1 MTSAGRGAPGRAP
14 ERGVRR
20 AAPTRAV
27 RDVTIELRRGEVLGI
42 AGESGCGKSTLAY
55 ALTRMLKPPARHTSG
70 AITFYPAAGA
80 PVDVLALQGEGLREF
95 RWNKIAMV
103 FQSAMNALNPVT
115 SLARQFDDI
124 FEAHRPET
132 DRAARRA
139 RARELLDMVGIDP
152 GRIHAFPH
160 ELSGGMRQRV
170 MIAMAL
176 ALEPEIVIM
185 DEPTTA
191 LDVVVQREILDEI
204 ERLRE
209 ELGFSVI
216 FITHDLSLLLE
227 VSDRLAVMYAGEV
240 IERAPSELVAVGA
253 RAPVHARPAPVLP
266 GHARCAAG
274 TARSARPPPDL
285 RTDLAGCPF
294 LPRCGYGFGPCQDVH
309 PVLRRPAGRADL
321 GPQAADWQVACH
333 LHDPGQCADGP
344 PAELSGTPGDQ
355 TAGAGTARPDA
366 RPAAR
371 PGPIRTRSVP
381 RRAREVTRE
390 RAGGRWPHRRIR
402 PARRAAFR
410 AVDGLSFTLRAGQT
424 LALVGESGSGKS
436 TVVRALGP
444 AAAPAAG
451 EILLDGQPAA
461 RRGRP
466 CAPTGTGCS

>member
-1 MTSAGRGAPGRAP
+1 MTPADVVLRAGHLSVEYAGRR
-14 ERGVRR
+14 
-20 AAPTRAV
+20 PTRAV

-55 ALTRMLKPPARHTSG
+55 ALTRMLKPPARLTSG

-80 PVDVLALQGEGLREF
+80 PVDVLALQGEGLRDF

-124 FEAHRPET
+124 FEAHRPDT
-132 DRAARRA
+132 DRAARRN

-240 IERAPSELVAVGA
+240 IERAPSELVGSGLAGSGLSRLRPGRFRAGA
-253 RAPVHARPAPVLP
+253 SVHAGPAPVLP
-266 GHARCAAG
+266 GHARRAPGA
-274 TARSARPPPDL
+274 ARSARPSARSAHRTAGLPVPAPL
-285 RTDLAGCPF
+285 RLRVRGVPGQTTHCSAV
-294 LPRCGYGFGPCQDVH
+294 RRAARTWA
-309 PVLRRPAGRADL
+309 RRPRTGRS
-321 GPQAADWQVACH
+321 PVTCMTRT
-333 LHDPGQCADGP
+333 
-344 PAELSGTPGDQ
+344 S
-355 TAGAGTARPDA
+355 
-366 RPAAR
+366 AR
-371 PGPIRTRSVP
+371 PG
-381 RRAREVTRE
+381 RR
-390 RAGGRWPHRRIR
+390 P
-402 PARRAAFR
+402 
-410 AVDGLSFTLRAGQT
+410 S
-424 LALVGESGSGKS
+424 
-436 TVVRALGP
+436 
-444 AAAPAAG
+444 
-451 EILLDGQPAA
+451 
-461 RRGRP
+461 
-466 CAPTGTGCS
+466 